1 MTMTPH
7 IDPRSPDF
15 PGDPTPQPP
24 FGFSDTLKSLAM
36 WSVGV
41 PHLIGWTGFVIAVS
55 KFSDTRRVDGALK
68 LMARAVPK
76 LAGIG
81 VEVLG
86 REVLEEG
93 TPYVYV
99 VNHVNIFDMFVLYQA
114 IPGYCRS
121 LELAE
126 HFSWP
131 IFGPF
136 ITATGQIPVDPNDS
150 RVTAKGLRRAAAMLE
165 SGDSLVV
172 LPEGS
177 RTLDGSVGRF
187 YPGAFRLA
195 IKSKV
200 QVVPMAIRSG
210 RAVSR
215 RGEWRVRSGKIQVV
229 FGAPVST
236 DGMTLKDTDVLS
248 GRCRDIVVDL
258 LQGRRGPGA

>member
-1 MTMTPH
+1 MTPH
-7 IDPRSPDF
+7 IDPGSPDF

-24 FGFSDTLKSLAM
+24 FGFSDTLKSLAR

-41 PHLIGWTGFVIAVS
+41 PHLIGWTGFVVAVS
-55 KFSDTRRVDGALK
+55 RFSDTRRVDWALK

-86 REVLEEG
+86 REVIDKG

-99 VNHVNIFDMFVLYQA
+99 VNHVNLFDMFVLYRA
-114 IPGYCRS
+114 IPGYVRS

-131 IFGPF
+131 IFGQF

-150 RVTAKGLRRAAAMLE
+150 RVTALGLSRASAMLE
-165 SGDSLVV
+165 DGDSLVV

-195 IKSKV
+195 IKSGV
-200 QVVPMAIRSG
+200 QVLPMAIKGG
-210 RAVSR
+210 RTVSR
-215 RGEWRVRSGKIQVV
+215 RGEWRVRSGKVQVV

-236 DGMTLKDTDVLS
+236 DGMTLENTDELG
-248 GRCRDIVVDL
+248 GRCREIVIDL
-258 LQGRRGPGA
+258 LQGRRGPGK